1 MSCTGWGKEPVRIAI
16 DATSAAVAHPTG
28 IARYIH
34 RLIEHLEQIDCEN
47 EYWLCY
53 RLSRLRA
60 FRRFYRPGRQN
71 VRIRIFQEPFS
82 PGRGMDVFH
91 GPDARLPGFSGPR
104 MVATVHDL
112 LVLLSEGF
120 AGEKFRRATVGRYRD
135 IAGRAC
141 RIVCVS
147 ESTRRDFLR
156 FFPEAEPRTCV
167 IPEGVDS
174 RFSPRAAAEVSRVR
188 QKYDIGP
195 DYVLY
200 VGDLSRRK
208 NVVRMI
214 EAFRRAMWAFGG
226 SLQFV
231 LAGKLC
237 GGDEEVVECVR
248 SKNRGDGRI
257 RFLGYVADEDLP
269 ALYSGARLFF
279 FATLHEGFGLPILE
293 ALACGTSVLTSN
305 VSASAEIAAEVTRK
319 VNPLSL
325 EEMAAA
331 LVDLL
336 ARPDTAEDKAAR
348 QEAASRYGW
357 RLMAERMLKE
367 VYLPLLAG

>member
-1 MSCTGWGKEPVRIAI
+1 VRIAI
-16 DATSAAVAHPTG
+16 DATSAAVPHRTG
-28 IARYIH
+28 IARYIQS
-34 RLIEHLEQIDCEN
+34 LIEHLKEIDQEN
-47 EYWLCY
+47 EYWVCY
-53 RLSRLRA
+53 RLSRLKE
-60 FRRFYRPGRQN
+60 FRHLYRPAAKNAR
-71 VRIRIFQEPFS
+71 VRFFQEPFP
-82 PGRGMDVFH
+82 PGRGIDVFH
-91 GPDARLPGFSGPR
+91 GPDARLPRLSGPR

-120 AGEKFRRATVGRYRD
+120 AGEKFRNTKIARYRD
-135 IAGRAC
+135 IARRAH

-156 FFPEAEPRTCV
+156 FFPEAEPRICV

-174 RFSPRAAAEVSRVR
+174 RFSPRAAPEVSRVR
-188 QKYDIGP
+188 KKYDMGP

-214 EAFRRAMWAFGG
+214 EAFRQAMRAVGG
-226 SLQFV
+226 GVQFV

-237 GGDEEVVECVR
+237 LGDEEVVECVR
-248 SKNRGDGRI
+248 SNRGDDRI

-279 FATLHEGFGLPILE
+279 FTTLYEGFGLPILE
-293 ALACGTSVLTSN
+293 ALACGTPVLTSN

-319 VNPLSL
+319 VNPLSP

-336 ARPDTAEDKAAR
+336 GRSDTAADKAAR
-348 QEAASRYGW
+348 QEAARRYGW

-367 VYLPLLAG
+367 VYLPLLAV

>member
-1 MSCTGWGKEPVRIAI
+1 MRIAI
-16 DATSAAVAHPTG
+16 DATSAAVDQPTG

-34 RLIEHLEQIDCEN
+34 RLIEHLEAIDCEN
-47 EYWLCY
+47 EYWVCY

-60 FRRFYRPGRQN
+60 YRYFYRPARGTTR
-71 VRIRIFQEPFS
+71 VRIFQEPLS
-82 PGRGMDVFH
+82 PGRGIDVFH
-91 GPDARLPGFSGPR
+91 GPDARLPGLSGPR

-112 LVLLSEGF
+112 LFLLSEGF
-120 AGEKFRRATVGRYRD
+120 ADEKFRRAKIARYRD
-135 IAGRAC
+135 VASRAH

-156 FFPEAEPRTCV
+156 FFPEAEPKICV
-167 IPEGVDS
+167 IPEGMDG
-174 RFSPRAAAEVSRVR
+174 RFFPRADLEVSRAR
-188 QKYDIGP
+188 RKYDIGP

-214 EAFRRAMWAFGG
+214 EAFRQAARAVGG

-248 SKNRGDGRI
+248 SNRGDDRI

-279 FATLHEGFGLPILE
+279 FATLYEGFGLPILE
-293 ALACGTSVLTSN
+293 ALSCGTPVLTSD

-319 VNPLSL
+319 VNPLNPD
-325 EEMAAA
+325 EMAAA
-331 LVDLL
+331 LDDLVG
-336 ARPDTAEDKAAR
+336 RRDTAADKAAR
-348 QEAASRYGW
+348 REAARRYGW
-357 RLMAERMLKE
+357 RLMAERMLRE
-367 VYLPLLAG
+367 IYLPLLAV